1 MNKKFSPRESKQGK
15 QNFRAKKTD
24 FNSQN
29 QTDKSAQKSFN
40 TKTSG
45 NQSDKKYFKKDD
57 NRNSSFKT
65 ENSEGK
71 KTFKPKNQGFGNTG
85 NQQGDKPRKRNFNTS
100 NENKGEQKSY
110 SNFNKKTNFNKR
122 DDDKSGQKFDKKR
135 NFNSINENKGE
146 QKSSVNFNKK
156 SNFNSAN
163 KDKNG
168 QKFDK
173 KRNFNSYNEA
183 DKAEKKPFQKFN
195 KKSYFEGLDNKS
207 NQKTT
212 DKSNKNRNSSANND
226 SFQEFSNQKSNY
238 KTRRNFVIK
247 RDNFGNEFQVH
258 KNDLDTRDNRQDIRQ
273 TEKKPSNNTK
283 KPFANKQPA
292 QKRPDYEKIKE
303 RPKNP
308 RSNST
313 KKVKHTEKTGTIRLN
328 RYIANAGICS
338 RREADDLIKSGKISI
353 NGEVVTEMGYQVRP
367 QDVITYKGKKLEREK
382 FVYVLLNKP
391 KDYITT
397 TDDPEDRRTVMEL
410 VGDVGSERI
419 YPIGRLDR
427 DTTGLLLMT
436 NDGELAQKLSHPSF
450 QVPKIYQVELDKAIK
465 PTDFQQILEGVEL
478 EDGIAI
484 ADDAVILN
492 PEKTL
497 LGLEIHLGRNRI
509 IRRIFEA
516 LGYEVVRLDRTMY
529 AGLTKKDLVRGNWRY
544 LTPQEVLNLKHFTK

>member
-1 MNKKFSPRESKQGK
+1 MNKKFPPRESKQGK

-24 FNSQN
+24 FNSQT

-40 TKTSG
+40 TKSTG

-71 KTFKPKNQGFGNTG
+71 KTYKPKNQGFANTN
-85 NQQGDKPRKRNFNTS
+85 NQQNDKPRKRNFNTFK
-100 NENKGEQKSY
+100 EDKGGQKSY
-110 SNFNKKTNFNKR
+110 SNFNKKPSFNQQNDEKG
-122 DDDKSGQKFDKKR
+122 GQKFEKKR
-135 NFNSINENKGE
+135 NFNSISESKNE
-146 QKSSVNFNKK
+146 QKSTVNFNKK
-156 SNFNSAN
+156 SNFNTN
-163 KDKNG
+163 NQDKGG
-168 QKFDK
+168 QKFNK
-173 KRNFNSYNEA
+173 KTNFNSHNEA
-183 DKAEKKPFQKFN
+183 DKANKKPYQKFN
-195 KKSYFEGLDNKS
+195 KKSYFEALDSKS
-207 NQKTT
+207 DQKTT
-212 DKSNKNRNSSANND
+212 NKSNKNRNSSANND

-247 RDNFGNEFQVH
+247 RDNFGNEYQVH
-258 KNDLDTRDNRQDIRQ
+258 KNDLDTRDNRQDLRQ
-273 TEKKPSNNTK
+273 TEKKPVNKSS
-283 KPFANKQPA
+283 KPFANQQPK

-308 RSNST
+308 RNA
-313 KKVKHTEKTGTIRLN
+313 KKEKHSEKSGTIRLN

-338 RREADDLIKSGKISI
+338 RREADDLIKTGKISV
-353 NGEVVTEMGYQVRP
+353 NGEVITEMGYQV
-367 QDVITYKGKKLEREK
+367 QAKDVITYKGKKLEREK

-478 EDGIAI
+478 EDGLAI

-492 PEKTL
+492 AEKTL

-529 AGLTKKDLVRGNWRY
+529 AGLNKKDLARGNWRY